1 MKKII
6 MASLFLLVSI
16 FLAACGT
23 ASDNQSNGTTTE
35 PEKSSQSEKDKSEK
49 EKAAFIY
56 TAEQG
61 AITKV
66 DGTSNKTIK
75 TIEVEG
81 SVHNVQIS
89 PDGTTLGAT
98 VVPGTGGHGE
108 QTCSECSHEEGDEEG
123 HGEGHEEGHG
133 EGHGGDEGEHGQSN
147 GFALFFDAETD
158 QLIKKV
164 EVGSHPAHIV
174 FTENM
179 KYALVTNN
187 EDNNVSVIDLASYKV
202 IQSISTGKGPHGF
215 RITADSKTAYI
226 ANMGED
232 TVSVIDLV
240 GMKENKKIVVG
251 NTPVTTGVT
260 PEGKTLVATLNAENS
275 LAIIDLATEKV
286 EKVQVGE
293 GPAQVYI
300 QSDGKYAFVAN
311 QGTPEIPSDSV
322 SKIDLETRE
331 VIATIKVGKGAHGIV
346 TSNDNQFVYVTN
358 MYDKTVSVIKNDDNS
373 VIATVNV
380 GMEPNGITIK

>member
-1 MKKII
+1 MKKI
-6 MASLFLLVSI
+6 MMFSLLFLVSI
-16 FLAACGT
+16 FIAACGT
-23 ASDNQSNGTTTE
+23 SSDNQTKGTTTE

-49 EKAAFIY
+49 EKTAFIY

-66 DGTSNKTIK
+66 DATSNKTIK

-89 PDGTTLGAT
+89 PDGKTLGAT

-108 QTCSECSHEEGDEEG
+108 QACSECNHE
-123 HGEGHEEGHG
+123 EGHEEGNG
-133 EGHGGDEGEHGQSN
+133 EGHGGDEGEHGQTN

-174 FTENM
+174 FTENK

-187 EDNNVSVIDLASYKV
+187 EDNNLSVIDLVSYKV
-202 IQSISTGKGPHGF
+202 IQRISTGKGPHGF
-215 RITADSKTAYI
+215 RITADSKSAYI
-226 ANMGED
+226 ANMGEN

-240 GMKENKKIVVG
+240 GMKESKKIVVG

-260 PEGKTLVATLNAENS
+260 PNGKTLIATLNAENS
-275 LAIIDLATEKV
+275 LAIIDLTTDKV

-311 QGTPEIPSDSV
+311 QGTPDKPSDSV
-322 SKIDLETRE
+322 SKIELKTKE
-331 VIATIKVGKGAHGIV
+331 VVATIKVGKGAHGIV

-358 MYDKTVSVIKNDDNS
+358 MYENTMSVINNNDNT

-380 GMEPNGITIK
+380 GMEPNGISIE

>member
-1 MKKII
+1 MKKFI
-6 MASLFLLVSI
+6 MVSLFFLVSI
-16 FLAACGT
+16 FLAACGS
-23 ASDNQSNGTTTE
+23 ASDNQSKSSTIE
-35 PEKSSQSEKDKSEK
+35 PEKSTQSVKDESEKKRTS
-49 EKAAFIY
+49 FIY
-56 TAEQG
+56 TAELD

-66 DGTSNKTIK
+66 DATSIKTIK

-89 PDGTTLGAT
+89 PDGKTLGTT
-98 VVPGTGGHGE
+98 VVPGAGGHGGQE
-108 QTCSECSHEEGDEEG
+108 CSECSHEGQEGG
-123 HGEGHEEGHG
+123 HGEHESGHEDGHEG
-133 EGHGGDEGEHGQSN
+133 DHGQTN
-147 GFALFFDAETD
+147 GFALFYDAETD

-174 FTENM
+174 FMENM

-187 EDNNVSVIDLASYKV
+187 GDNNVSVIDLASFKV
-202 IQSISTGKGPHGF
+202 IQNISTGKGPHGF
-215 RITADSKTAYI
+215 RIAADSKTAYI
-226 ANMGED
+226 SNMGED
-232 TVSVIDLV
+232 TVSVIDLE

-251 NTPVTTGVT
+251 NTPVTTSVT
-260 PEGKTLVATLNAENS
+260 PDGKTLVATLNTENS
-275 LAIIDLATEKV
+275 LAIIDFTTEKI

-311 QGTPEIPSDSV
+311 QGTPEKPSNSV
-322 SKIDLETRE
+322 SKIDLETRK
-331 VIATIKVGKGAHGIV
+331 VVATIKVGKGAHGIV

-358 MYDKTVSVIKNDDNS
+358 MYDNTMSVLKNDDNT

-380 GMEPNGITIK
+380 GMETNGITIK

>member
-1 MKKII
+1 VKKII
-6 MASLFLLVSI
+6 MVSLFFLVSI

-23 ASDNQSNGTTTE
+23 ASDNQSNGTTNE
-35 PEKSSQSEKDKSEK
+35 PEKNSQSEKDNSEK
-49 EKAAFIY
+49 EKAAFFY

-66 DGTSNKTIK
+66 DETSNKTIK

-89 PDGTTLGAT
+89 PDGKTIGAT

-108 QTCSECSHEEGDEEG
+108 QTCSECSHDEGDEEG
-123 HGEGHEEGHG
+123 HGEEHG
-133 EGHGGDEGEHGQSN
+133 ESEGEHGQSN

-187 EDNNVSVIDLASYKV
+187 EDNNVSIIELASYKV

-215 RITADSKTAYI
+215 RTTTDSKTAYI

-240 GMKENKKIVVG
+240 DMKESKKIVVG
-251 NTPVTTGVT
+251 NTPVTTGIT
-260 PEGKTLVATLNAENS
+260 PNGKTLVATLNAENL
-275 LAIIDLATEKV
+275 LAIIDLNTDKV

-311 QGTPEIPSDSV
+311 QGSPDKPSDSV
-322 SKIDLETRE
+322 SKIDLKTKK
-331 VIATIKVGKGAHGIV
+331 VVATIKVGKGAHGIV

-358 MYDKTVSVIKNDDNS
+358 MYENTVSVIKNEDNT

>member
-1 MKKII
+1 MKKF
-6 MASLFLLVSI
+6 MNVGLFFLLSI
-16 FLAACGT
+16 FMVACGT
-23 ASDNQSNGTTTE
+23 TSDNQSKGSKSE
-35 PEKSSQSEKDKSEK
+35 PEKSTQSAKDESENK
-49 EKAAFIY
+49 KVTFVY
-56 TAEQG
+56 TAELG

-66 DGTSNKTIK
+66 DATSNKTIK

-81 SVHNVQIS
+81 SAHNVQIS
-89 PDGTTLGAT
+89 PDSKTLGVT
-98 VVPGTGGHGE
+98 VVPRAGGHGE
-108 QTCSECSHEEGDEEG
+108 QECSECGHEEQEGGHGEHGSSPEGVHEGGHQEG
-123 HGEGHEEGHG
+123 HG
-133 EGHGGDEGEHGQSN
+133 QAN
-147 GFALFFDAETD
+147 GYALFYDTETD

-202 IQSISTGKGPHGF
+202 IQNISTGNGPHGF
-215 RITADSKTAYI
+215 RITSDSKKAYI

-232 TVSVIDLV
+232 TVSVIDLD
-240 GMKENKKIVVG
+240 GMKESKKIEVG
-251 NTPVTTGVT
+251 NTPVTTGIT
-260 PEGKTLVATLNAENS
+260 PDGKTLVTTLNAENA
-275 LAIIDLATEKV
+275 LAIIDLNTEKV

-300 QSDGKYAFVAN
+300 QTDGKYAFVAN
-311 QGTPEIPSDSV
+311 QGTPEKPSDSV
-322 SKIDLETRE
+322 SKIDLGSKK

-346 TSNDNQFVYVTN
+346 TSKDNQFVYVTN
-358 MYDKTVSVIKNDDNS
+358 MYDNTVSAIKNDDNT

-380 GMEPNGITIK
+380 GKEPNGITIK

>member
-1 MKKII
+1 MKKFI
-6 MASLFLLVSI
+6 MVSLFFLISI

-23 ASDNQSNGTTTE
+23 ASDNQSKGTTKE
-35 PEKSSQSEKDKSEK
+35 SEKSSQSAKDVSKEK
-49 EKAAFIY
+49 KAAFIY
-56 TAEQG
+56 TAELD

-66 DGTSNKTIK
+66 DATSNKTIK

-98 VVPGTGGHGE
+98 VVPGTGGHGGQE
-108 QTCSECSHEEGDEEG
+108 CSECSHEGQEGG
-123 HGEGHEEGHG
+123 HGEHESSHEGGH
-133 EGHGGDEGEHGQSN
+133 DGEHGQTN
-147 GFALFFDAETD
+147 GYAVFYDAETD

-187 EDNNVSVIDLASYKV
+187 EDNNVSIIDLATYKV
-202 IQSISTGKGPHGF
+202 IQNISTGKGPHGF
-215 RITADSKTAYI
+215 RIATDSKTAYI

-232 TVSVIDLV
+232 TVSVIDLD
-240 GMKENKKIVVG
+240 GMKEREKIIVG

-260 PEGKTLVATLNAENS
+260 PDGKTLVATLNAENS
-275 LAIIDLATEKV
+275 LSIIDLTTDKV
-286 EKVQVGE
+286 EKVLVGE

-311 QGTPEIPSDSV
+311 QGTPDKPSDSV
-322 SKIDLETRE
+322 SKIDLKTKKL
-331 VIATIKVGKGAHGIV
+331 VATIKVGKGAHGIV

-358 MYDKTVSVIKNDDNS
+358 MYENTVSVINNNDNTI
-373 VIATVNV
+373 IATVNV
-380 GMEPNGITIK
+380 GMEPNGISIK